1 MLAQQK
7 TITSENA
14 NGVHQDFRRLWKLL
28 ANDIRHV
35 DFEKIV
41 GIVNVWLM
49 HDMMVDG
56 ISLLLSVAISLA
68 LSLSLPSYQ

>member
-1 MLAQQK
+1 MQMVCTK
-7 TITSENA
+7 TSE
-14 NGVHQDFRRLWKLL
+14 DFGNCWLMIFDMLISKKK
-28 ANDIRHV
+28 
-35 DFEKIV
+35 F

-68 LSLSLPSYQ
+68 LSLYLCLLISEVLQSTYK

>member
-35 DFEKIV
+35 DFEKK
-41 GIVNVWLM
+41 NW
-49 HDMMVDG
+49 HRQC
-56 ISLLLSVAISLA
+56 VADA
-68 LSLSLPSYQ
+68 